1 MINEIKTMQIKAIQN
16 CNNEMDKEIRKMQIE
31 LDNLREENSR
41 IIEKLMIPQKKQLD
55 FQKTFF
61 YNTDWLT
68 SVTLLRVIDLKK
80 QLKQIDESKIIDL
93 QKQKKLQKEM
103 EQLQAK
109 KDELMN
115 AKQALEEE
123 YTQMVN
129 ECEKEKEQ
137 LKEFFASIESK
148 SNQ

>member
-1 MINEIKTMQIKAIQN
+1 MLIT
-16 CNNEMDKEIRKMQIE
+16 
-31 LDNLREENSR
+31 
-41 IIEKLMIPQKKQLD
+41 IIEKLMIPQKKQLE

-61 YNTDWLT
+61 YSTDWLT
-68 SVTLLRVIDLKK
+68 SVTILRVIDLKK

-93 QKQKKLQKEM
+93 QKQKKLQKEL

-109 KDELMN
+109 KAELIN

-129 ECEKEKEQ
+129 ECEKEKQQ

>member
-16 CNNEMDKEIRKMQIE
+16 WNNEMDKEIRKMQIE
-31 LDNLREENSR
+31 FDNLREENSR

-68 SVTLLRVIDLKK
+68 SVTLLRVIDLKN